1 MRNRRYTILSTANLP
16 FERIGQIPE
25 TIEIRVVSFTE
36 IMARRDENLI
46 SRIKELSKHKLIAVF
61 TSANAVKF
69 VSDILQEK
77 PDWRIYCIGNETLN
91 SVTNWLGDNSIIR
104 TAENASALSD
114 CLIRDK
120 VSSVDFFCGDQRL
133 NILPDRL
140 KENHIRVTE
149 WIVYDTRL
157 IPEQIN
163 YQPDAV
169 LFFSPTAVKS
179 FFSCNHLSTEV
190 KVFAV
195 GKSTAAV
202 LQSFI
207 AGPAIISPEPDKAL
221 VVHMAIDYAASHPI
235 L

>member
-1 MRNRRYTILSTANLP
+1 MILSTANLP

-36 IMARRDENLI
+36 ITARRDEKLK
-46 SRIKELSKHKLIAVF
+46 SRIKELTQHNLTAVF

-69 VSDILQEK
+69 VSDILLEK
-77 PDWRIYCIGNETLN
+77 PGWRVYCIGNETRN
-91 SVTNWLGDNSIIR
+91 AVANWLGGDSIVR

-114 CLIRDK
+114 CLISDK
-120 VSSVDFFCGDQRL
+120 VNNVDFFCGEQRL

-149 WIVYDTRL
+149 WVVYDTRL
-157 IPEQIN
+157 IPEKIN

-169 LFFSPTAVKS
+169 LFFSPTGVKS
-179 FFSCNHLSTEV
+179 FFSCNHLSTDS
-190 KVFAV
+190 KVFAL
-195 GKSTAAV
+195 GKSTAAA

-207 AGPAIISPEPDKAL
+207 AGPVVISPEPDKAL
-221 VVHMAIDYAASHPI
+221 VVHMAIEYAVSHPI